1 MRGKVFKRITAAL
14 MALAMVGTTLPAD
27 IGGFQ
32 LFGGSVMTADAVD
45 AVTYNLYNWNTETN
59 KLDYTEKTVS
69 SYNELTAEYL
79 KERKYTLNGITAS
92 GEGGKV
98 YISGGKMEITL
109 RNSNSDGRRG
119 NEAIGAGANDSK
131 SGSVYIHNNNNEG
144 DGNSYMRV
152 SYQDNDKWVA
162 VKAGDR
168 SGKLHSHKNIK
179 VEPCDNTDGNSK
191 SGWSYTVNKDDNVK

>member
-1 MRGKVFKRITAAL
+1 MFIVSRDLIRYHVLFSTIRRNTMRGKVFKRITASL
-14 MALAMVGTTLPAD
+14 MALAMVGTTLPED

-32 LFGGSVMTADAVD
+32 LFGGSLMTADAVD

-109 RNSNSDGRRG
+109 RNSNSDGRSQRF
-119 NEAIGAGANDSK
+119 
-131 SGSVYIHNNNNEG
+131 
-144 DGNSYMRV
+144 
-152 SYQDNDKWVA
+152 
-162 VKAGDR
+162 
-168 SGKLHSHKNIK
+168 K
-179 VEPCDNTDGNSK
+179 VRLRTYPQQ
-191 SGWSYTVNKDDNVK
+191 